1 MKVKLIRNLCGL
13 MLVVA
18 GLVAWPLLVA
28 AQDAAKV
35 QPGAYRVVLENSS
48 VRVLEFN
55 SRPGMGMCGVG
66 LHSHPAHL
74 TILLTPAKIRV
85 KENGREFIAENKAG
99 DVFWSEAVTHET
111 ENVGGANVRALIIEI
126 KAPVRGF

>member
-1 MKVKLIRNLCGL
+1 MKVLRNLCAL

-18 GLVAWPLLVA
+18 ALVAWPLIVV
-28 AQDAAKV
+28 AQDAAKM
-35 QPGAYRVVLENSS
+35 QPGAYRVLLENSS

-55 SRPGMGMCGVG
+55 SRPGMGICGVG

-74 TILLTPAKIRV
+74 TVLLTPAKVRV
-85 KENGREFIAENKAG
+85 KENGREFVAENKAG

-111 ENVGGANVRALIIEI
+111 ENITGANVRALIIEI
-126 KAPVRGF
+126 KAPVHGR